1 MNTVAKM
8 VTFLKTSEE
17 AVCVP
22 NDACA
27 WTYKE
32 PEAIL
37 ESRSLAFDTDSL
49 QWQLTI
55 IGFGFSG
62 TPELYIGGEQ

>member
-1 MNTVAKM
+1 MDTEAKM

-22 NDACA
+22 NDACS

-37 ESRSLAFDTDSL
+37 ESRELNFDTASL
-49 QWQLTI
+49 
-55 IGFGFSG
+55 
-62 TPELYIGGEQ
+62 